1 LDFVSKS
8 KKKGLRFF
16 LCFCFFTHICEIS
29 IYTLSNFF
37 YYNIRD
43 REKNAKKEAL
53 WQKKTLFSGVENFA
67 FSLMKLEVY
76 TIFEQ
81 IRSILLQTTTFKGRF
96 DMSLICFTF
105 FDMKPGFNPHQWH
118 LFFFHFLGLEVT
130 IDHSFAINQSKS
142 EHIDVYTEI
151 SPHQMNLFQTHLSI

>member
-1 LDFVSKS
+1 VFLFFHPH
-8 KKKGLRFF
+8 LRNIDLHAIKF
-16 LCFCFFTHICEIS
+16 LLLQYS
-29 IYTLSNFF
+29 
-37 YYNIRD
+37 RQ
-43 REKNAKKEAL
+43 RKNAKKEAL

-105 FDMKPGFNPHQWH
+105 FFDMKPGFNPHQWH